1 VLQGCQRSGAKRVR
15 VHILLDGRDVPD
27 GSSVADT
34 AELEKARAEHCAALH
49 SRSRAP
55 QVLEKLRAA
64 GVDARVAS
72 GGGRMHMTMDRC
84 ALTGLCRCSRSL
96 LTYLRSY
103 EADWPM
109 VQRGWQAH
117 VLGKAEHTFTEC
129 VCVRARVRARTH
141 PSPCSPVRAVTEL
154 RKLTPNDQ
162 YLPSFAIAG
171 ADGQPCGTVEDGD
184 AVVLFNFRADRVVE
198 LSKAFEYTDAKRFP
212 FFDRERV
219 PANLRFAGLMQYDGD
234 LKLPH
239 NFLVPP
245 PTIQKVSGEWLA
257 KNGLKTF
264 ACSETQKFGHVTFF
278 WNGNRSGMFDDSLE
292 TYVEI
297 TSDNVPFNTTPA
309 MKAPEITAAGIEAL
323 RSRKFDVVRVNYANP
338 DMVGHTGDLEATKR
352 ACEVVDAQVA
362 ALIAEVEALGGVYLV
377 TADHGNADDMVQRQK
392 KTNAPVQNADG
403 SLAALTSHTLAPVPV
418 AVGGPGLP
426 QGVKFREDLP
436 DAGLANVTAT
446 FMNLMGYAAPECMQ
460 PSLLA
465 DA

>member
-1 VLQGCQRSGAKRVR
+1 MQ
-15 VHILLDGRDVPD
+15 
-27 GSSVADT
+27 
-34 AELEKARAEHCAALH
+34 
-49 SRSRAP
+49 
-55 QVLEKLRAA
+55 
-64 GVDARVAS
+64 
-72 GGGRMHMTMDRC
+72 
-84 ALTGLCRCSRSL
+84 
-96 LTYLRSY
+96 
-103 EADWPM
+103 
-109 VQRGWQAH
+109 
-117 VLGKAEHTFTEC
+117 
-129 VCVRARVRARTH
+129 
-141 PSPCSPVRAVTEL
+141 AVTEL

-162 YLPSFAIAG
+162 YLPSFVITG

-198 LSKAFEYTDAKRFP
+198 LSKAFEYTDAQRFP

-297 TSDNVPFNTTPA
+297 ASDNVPFNTTPA
-309 MKAPEITAAGIEAL
+309 MKAPQITAAGIEAL
-323 RSRKFDVVRVNYANP
+323 RSRKFDVVRINYANP

-426 QGVKFREDLP
+426 QGIRFREDLP

-446 FMNLMGYAAPECMQ
+446 FMNLMGYAAPECME

-465 DA
+465 AA